1 MTQDELDTGKL
12 RKLLDG
18 LDGEIGRLVAKRDSI
33 AADLIRRKGKPPYDP
48 AREHEIAGHDSAL
61 WLPLLRR
68 VRTAEGARLTLS
80 APKPGAFQSQGFTL
94 IAGPCSVDER
104 LEENLEAV
112 AKTGLGWVRA
122 GAWKPRTFPWSFQGE
137 GLPALRRLRA
147 CADRLGLKVVSE
159 VLSEVDAPAAV
170 ELVDVVQ
177 VGARNAQNFA
187 LLKQLAS
194 LGKPV
199 LLKRGP
205 ACTIEEWLG
214 AAAYLDGHVPVSLC
228 ERGVRGFD
236 PCFRNLLDLPG
247 AVLARQ
253 LGGFQTLID
262 PSHGTGIAG
271 LVAPMVLAARA
282 AGLDGALV
290 EMHVSP
296 RESPSDGDQ
305 ALRVDEL
312 NALTRALAP
321 SRKLVPTAG

>member
-1 MTQDELDTGKL
+1 MTDTDLDTRKL
-12 RKLLDG
+12 RKVLDG
-18 LDGEIGRLVAKRDSI
+18 LDSEIGRLVARRDSI
-33 AADLIRRKGKPPYDP
+33 AADLIRHKGKPPYDP
-48 AREHEIAGHDSAL
+48 AREHEIAGHDAAL

-80 APKPGAFQSQGFTL
+80 SPKPGAFPSQGFTL
-94 IAGPCSVDER
+94 IAGPCSVDDR
-104 LEENLEAV
+104 LEENLEVV
-112 AKTGLGWVRA
+112 ARAGLTWVRA

-137 GLPALRRLRA
+137 GLPALRRLRDA
-147 CADRLGLKVVSE
+147 ADRLGLKVVSE
-159 VLSEVDAPAAV
+159 VLSEVDAPAAA

-187 LLKQLAS
+187 LLKQLGS

-205 ACTIEEWLG
+205 ACTVEEWLG

-236 PCFRNLLDLPG
+236 PCFRNLLDIPG

-271 LVAPMVLAARA
+271 LVAPMVYAARA
-282 AGLDGALV
+282 AGLDGALI
-290 EMHVSP
+290 EIHVAP

-305 ALRVDEL
+305 ALSVDEFVEL
-312 NALTRALAP
+312 VRTLAGVDEM
-321 SRKLVPTAG
+321 VPVAR

>member
-1 MTQDELDTGKL
+1 
-12 RKLLDG
+12 
-18 LDGEIGRLVAKRDSI
+18 
-33 AADLIRRKGKPPYDP
+33 
-48 AREHEIAGHDSAL
+48 
-61 WLPLLRR
+61 
-68 VRTAEGARLTLS
+68 
-80 APKPGAFQSQGFTL
+80 
-94 IAGPCSVDER
+94 
-104 LEENLEAV
+104 
-112 AKTGLGWVRA
+112 
-122 GAWKPRTFPWSFQGE
+122 
-137 GLPALRRLRA
+137 
-147 CADRLGLKVVSE
+147 
-159 VLSEVDAPAAV
+159 
-170 ELVDVVQ
+170 VDVVQ

-187 LLKQLAS
+187 LLKLLAT

-236 PCFRNLLDLPG
+236 PCFRNLLDIPG

-271 LVAPMVLAARA
+271 LVAPMVMAGRA

-305 ALRVDEL
+305 ALKVEEL
-312 NALTRALAP
+312 RELVRALAP
-321 SRKLVPTAG
+321 ARERVPAAR

>member
-1 MTQDELDTGKL
+1 MTDQDPETIRL
-12 RKLLDG
+12 RKVLDG
-18 LDGEIGRLVAKRDSI
+18 LDDEISGLVARRDTV
-33 AADLIRRKGKPPYDP
+33 AAELIHHKGAPPYDP
-48 AREHEIAGHDSAL
+48 AREHEIAAHDSAL

-68 VRTAEGARLTLS
+68 VRTAEGARVALTE
-80 APKPGAFQSQGFTL
+80 PKPGAFPSRGFTL
-94 IAGPCSVDER
+94 IAGPCSVDEH

-112 AKTGLGWVRA
+112 ARAGLTWVRA

-137 GLPALRRLRA
+137 GLPALRRLRSA
-147 CADRLGLKVVSE
+147 ADRLGLKVVSE
-159 VLSEVDAPAAV
+159 VVSEVDAPAAV

-187 LLKQLAS
+187 LLKRLAL

-214 AAAYLDGHVPVSLC
+214 AAAYLDGKVPVSIC

-253 LGGFQTLID
+253 LGSFQTLID

-271 LVAPMVLAARA
+271 LVTPMVLAARA

-290 EMHVSP
+290 EMHVAP

-305 ALRVDEL
+305 ALRVEEFGDL
-312 NALTRALAP
+312 VRMLALEPVAARP
-321 SRKLVPTAG
+321 